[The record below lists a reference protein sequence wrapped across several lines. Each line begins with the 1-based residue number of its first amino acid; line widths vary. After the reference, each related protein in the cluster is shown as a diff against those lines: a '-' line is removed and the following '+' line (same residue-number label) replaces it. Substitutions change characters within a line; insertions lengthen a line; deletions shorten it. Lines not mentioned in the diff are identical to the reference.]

1 MRGVVFFVVAAEVLE
16 VLGVVRLVL
25 AVDTAEVL
33 AVVLEDFFVVF
44 TVVVFPVS
52 ELLVLLEATVVLVSV

>member
-1 MRGVVFFVVAAEVLE
+1 MRLD
-16 VLGVVRLVL
+16 L

-33 AVVLEDFFVVF
+33 AVVLEDFFVDF

-52 ELLVLLEATVVLVSV
+52 ELLVLLEAAVVLVSV

>member
-1 MRGVVFFVVAAEVLE
+1 MWGVDFFVVAAEVLE

-52 ELLVLLEATVVLVSV
+52 ELLVLLEAAVVFVSV

>member
-16 VLGVVRLVL
+16 VLGVVRLFL

-44 TVVVFPVS
+44 TVVVFPLS
-52 ELLVLLEATVVLVSV
+52 ELLVLLEAAVVFVSV

>member
-16 VLGVVRLVL
+16 VLDVVRLVL

-52 ELLVLLEATVVLVSV
+52 ELLALLEAAVVFVSV

>member
-1 MRGVVFFVVAAEVLE
+1 MWGVDFFVVAAEVLE